1 MSKLLLTLVAIGI
14 SLSTQ
19 ANTVKLKDLN
29 LNTKLVSELSK
40 ESGKEE
46 PKAVVKVEEPKKAD
60 KEDYAI
66 EDDKGD
72 FDYDENSSHEEP
84 PKLSEVPLPAALP
97 MFLSGLAGL
106 GVLSRRKTAA
116 QN

>member
-14 SLSTQ
+14 SLSAQ
-19 ANTVKLKDLN
+19 ANTVKIKDLN

-60 KEDYAI
+60 IEGYAI

-72 FDYDENSSHEEP
+72 FDFDYGACPEFCVN
-84 PKLSEVPLPAALP
+84 V
-97 MFLSGLAGL
+97 G
-106 GVLSRRKTAA
+106 
-116 QN
+116 